1 MFSFL
6 GVSTLH
12 SGGVSEQ
19 GLLSLELKKAGRED
33 TLGSGLGSSNER
45 MFFFFKVPR
54 ISSSGVQCLSM
65 TEFPYLVRHGRT
77 LRMAANIWTEWGTW
91 L

>member
-45 MFFFFKVPR
+45 MFFF
-54 ISSSGVQCLSM
+54 
-65 TEFPYLVRHGRT
+65 
-77 LRMAANIWTEWGTW
+77 
-91 L
+91 